1 MRGFWVSR
9 CKVTK
14 LVSDHVNDVKW
25 YLYHLFIKINVVP
38 VIPGAEVTS
47 IPADGNLGE
56 FSVEQMV
63 TMFRH
68 LRLPEELVY
77 RLNKCKVDGKRFS
90 VFTDTELSDLG
101 MNNPIIRYFRDRT
114 AQKHKKKPAKFML

>member
-1 MRGFWVSR
+1 M
-9 CKVTK
+9 
-14 LVSDHVNDVKW
+14 
-25 YLYHLFIKINVVP
+25 
-38 VIPGAEVTS
+38 TS

-114 AQKHKKKPAKFML
+114 AQKHKKKQAKFML